1 MSRTTTA
8 LASVFSLL
16 IPIGGLFPVGLAPAV
31 GIGAGL
37 LSTQAAYAQSAE
49 DWLNSG
55 IQKASRGN
63 LQGAIADYTQA
74 IIINPMY
81 AVVYYN
87 RGNTKAHLKDWKGAI
102 YDFTKAIKIDPNDAI
117 AFLNRGFV
125 KENIGDLKGACTDW
139 RKAADLADTQPAK
152 WIKEKC

>member
-1 MSRTTTA
+1 MSRITTA
-8 LASVFSLL
+8 LASALSLL
-16 IPIGGLFPVGLAPAV
+16 IQTGKPFLVGLAPAV

-37 LSTQAAYAQSAE
+37 LSTQTAYAQSAE

-55 IQKASRGN
+55 FQKSSRGN
-63 LQGAIADYTQA
+63 LKGAIADYTQA

-81 AVVYYN
+81 ALAYYN
-87 RGNTKAHLKDWKGAI
+87 RGNVKAHLKDWQGAI
-102 YDFTKAIKIDPNDAI
+102 YDFTKAIKINPNDSI
-117 AFLNRGFV
+117 AYLKRGSV
-125 KENIGDLKGACTDW
+125 KEIIGDLKGACTDW